1 MKPTKKLKI
10 KFRKLYR
17 KVKRK
22 IKYVLK
28 KYDFTLVI
36 SGFLSLICLFLIIFI
51 FKSEVWDK
59 RNKNAFD
66 DIIEHTKEVIAT
78 NLDPQAASTMEL
90 TTELVTEAEPTMEE
104 LCQEIYDNNK
114 DLLILV
120 NRDNELPDNYTFTE
134 HTLNSGYIV
143 DDRAYEDLKQMLTDC
158 LEAGYDYTIIS
169 AYRSRELQEGIV
181 QKNVNNYIAMGYS
194 EEEAYNETYKTVQKP
209 GFSEHETGL
218 SLDITAAG
226 VYSLTEYVADDPTN
240 IWLMENCHK
249 YGFVLRYDE
258 DKSDITGIDY
268 EPWHFRYV
276 GKEAALFLTE
286 NDLCLEEFYMYI
298 NK

>member
-1 MKPTKKLKI
+1 MRPIVKLKKRI
-10 KFRKLYR
+10 
-17 KVKRK
+17 RK
-22 IKYVLK
+22 IYKKVRKRIKYIFK
-28 KYDFTLVI
+28 KYDFSLVI
-36 SGFLSLICLFLIIFI
+36 YGLLSLVCLSLIIVI
-51 FKSEVWDK
+51 FKSQVWDK
-59 RNKNAFD
+59 RNKNEFD
-66 DIIEHTKEVIAT
+66 KIIENTREYIAT
-78 NLDPQAASTMEL
+78 NLEPQPVS
-90 TTELVTEAEPTMEE
+90 TTELTTEAEPTMEE
-104 LCQEIYDNNK
+104 LCQDIYDNNK
-114 DLLILV
+114 DLLLLV
-120 NRDNELPDNYTFTE
+120 NKDNQIPDDYTFTE

-181 QKNVNNYIAMGYS
+181 KKNVDNYMAMGYS

-209 GFSEHETGL
+209 GCSEHETGL

-240 IWLMENCHK
+240 IWLMENCYK
-249 YGFVLRYDE
+249 YGFILRYEE

-286 NDLCLEEFYMYI
+286 NNLCLEEFYMYI